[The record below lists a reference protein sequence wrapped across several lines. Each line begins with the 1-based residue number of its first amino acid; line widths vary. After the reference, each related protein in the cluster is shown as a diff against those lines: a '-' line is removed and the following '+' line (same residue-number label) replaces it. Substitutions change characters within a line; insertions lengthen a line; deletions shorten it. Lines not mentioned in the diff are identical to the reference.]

1 MVKKIKL
8 IKANIA
14 VDNRGELIFSNEFN
28 MKKIKRFYHITNFK
42 NPFIRAWHAHKNE
55 EKFIIVTKGSAF
67 FSTVAID
74 NWKKPS
80 KKLKITNYVLS
91 EKTPKILH
99 IPGGYAHGYQTLL
112 KDTHLII
119 FSTASLKESKKDD
132 YRYDAYHW
140 NPWKIKER

>member
-1 MVKKIKL
+1 MPKKIKL

-28 MKKIKRFYHITNFK
+28 MKKIKRFYHITNYK
-42 NPFIRAWHAHKNE
+42 TPFIRAWHAHKRE
-55 EKFIIVTKGSAF
+55 EKFIIVTKGSAS
-67 FSTVAID
+67 FSVVKID
-74 NWKKPS
+74 NWRKPS
-80 KKLKITNYVLS
+80 KNLKIQSFVLS
-91 EKTPKILH
+91 EKNPKILN

-119 FSTASLKESKKDD
+119 FSTASIKESLKDD
-132 YRYDAYHW
+132 FRYDAYYW